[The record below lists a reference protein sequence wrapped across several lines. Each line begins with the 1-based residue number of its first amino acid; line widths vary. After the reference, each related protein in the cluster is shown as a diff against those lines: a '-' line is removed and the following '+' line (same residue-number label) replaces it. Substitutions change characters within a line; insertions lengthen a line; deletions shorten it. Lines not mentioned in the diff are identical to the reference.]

1 MYVEWK
7 LPDVG
12 EGIHEAEIVRILVK
26 TDDVVQADQVILE
39 MQTDKAVVEIPSPV
53 HGKVVKI
60 NVFEGELVRV
70 GTVVFAFETINE
82 NQTDHQLQSVGSD
95 KKLSPILTTPY
106 IRKLARELAIDL
118 QSVTGTGK
126 GGRILEEDLRA
137 YKEKIVPQ
145 VAFVLQAVDEKL
157 NVQPK
162 TGMNSGRDTPTSL
175 VLLEER
181 VPLRGLRKTI
191 AERMVQSIFTA
202 PQVTGMDDV
211 DVSELVK
218 IRKGAAT
225 LAAEQGIK
233 LTYLPFIIKAVVSG
247 LKKYPYL
254 NAVIDADTNEIIL
267 KRYFNIGIAVDT
279 PEGLL
284 VPVIK
289 HADTKSIMELAAEI
303 SELTEKALNRT
314 LLVDD
319 LQGSTFTIS
328 NIGSFGG
335 KLATPIL
342 NYPEVA
348 IMATGR
354 ITRKPV
360 VQGEDSIVIRDIMTV
375 SLTFD
380 HRVIDG
386 GMSARF
392 NQHVFSYLENPI
404 LQLLE
409 LR

>member
-12 EGIHEAEIVRILVK
+12 EGIHEAEIIRILAK
-26 TDDVVQADQVILE
+26 IDDVVQADQVILE

-53 HGKVVKI
+53 HGKVVQI

-70 GTVVFAFETINE
+70 GTVVFAFETTFE
-82 NQTDHQLQSVGSD
+82 NQTGNHPQTVGGEN
-95 KKLSPILTTPY
+95 KLSPALTTPY

-137 YKEKIVPQ
+137 HKEKDDRKG
-145 VAFVLQAVDEKL
+145 AAVLESVKDIPA
-157 NVQPK
+157 PSA
-162 TGMNSGRDTPTSL
+162 G
-175 VLLEER
+175 LEER
-181 VPLRGLRKTI
+181 VPLRGLRRTI
-191 AERMVQSIFTA
+191 AERMVQSKFTA

-218 IRKGAAT
+218 IRKRAA
-225 LAAEQGIK
+225 AWAVEQGIK
-233 LTYLPFIIKAVVSG
+233 LTYLPFVIKAVISG

-254 NAVIDADTNEIIL
+254 NAVIDADANEIIL
-267 KRYFNIGIAVDT
+267 KRYYNIGIAIDT

-303 SELTEKALNRT
+303 STLTEKALNRT
-314 LLVDD
+314 LHVDD

-335 KLATPIL
+335 KFATPIL
-342 NYPEVA
+342 NYPEAA

-360 VQGEDSIVIRDIMTV
+360 VQGEDTIVIRDIMTV

-392 NQHVFSYLENPI
+392 NQHVFHYLENPI